1 MNKSHFEQLKVS
13 CIKYA
18 ILTLFL
24 FVMRAFIAHPIILI
38 ASWISTAV
46 CGAYFIA
53 MLIVYYYG

>member
-1 MNKSHFEQLKVS
+1 MNRPQFEQLKVS

-24 FVMRAFIAHPIILI
+24 FVMRAFIAHPIIII
-38 ASWISTAV
+38 ASWISAV
-46 CGAYFIA
+46 ICVAYFIA